1 MHVNKKK
8 EKEVKIVTKKKRS
21 VLLSVLTLL
30 LCLAL
35 VASGTYALF
44 SDQVTLKNHLVAGTL
59 DITLIRTN
67 LTTTSLDANTGF
79 LVKTENPEDIDFSK
93 PADVNDPNAKNKNV
107 FDITDETLIVPGC
120 TYAAEMQIQNNTDV
134 AFGYWL
140 EIVFDDTVDLTLAE
154 QLKVTVTTVDESKSV
169 SGMLNTKAGLI
180 GGEND
185 PIGVLAKGGAALF
198 TITVEFCDLDHS
210 VNNNAKNGTFDF
222 DVVVHAV
229 QVTTAPST

>member
-1 MHVNKKK
+1 M
-8 EKEVKIVTKKKRS
+8 TRKKRS
-21 VLLSVLTLL
+21 VLMSVLTLL

-67 LTTTSLDANTGF
+67 LTTLSLDNNTGF
-79 LVKTENPEDIDFSK
+79 LVKTENPKDIDFSK
-93 PADVNDPNAKNKNV
+93 PADLNDPNAENKNV
-107 FDITDETLIVPGC
+107 FDITDETLIVPGSM
-120 TYAAEMQIQNNTDV
+120 YSAEMQIQNNSDV

-154 QLKVTVTTVDESKSV
+154 QLKITVTTVDKSKSI
-169 SGMLNTKAGLI
+169 SGMLSENAGLI
-180 GGEND
+180 GGESD
-185 PIGVLAKGGAALF
+185 HIGVLAKSGAALF

-210 VNNNAKNGTFDF
+210 VNNNAKSTSFDF

-229 QVTTAPST
+229 QVTTAPSTN

>member
-1 MHVNKKK
+1 M
-8 EKEVKIVTKKKRS
+8 TRKKRS
-21 VLLSVLTLL
+21 VLMSVLTLL

-67 LTTTSLDANTGF
+67 LTTLSLDNNTGF
-79 LVKTENPEDIDFSK
+79 LVKTENPKDIDFSK
-93 PADVNDPNAKNKNV
+93 PANLNDPDAENKNV
-107 FDITDETLIVPGC
+107 FDMTENTLVVPGSM
-120 TYAAEMQIQNNTDV
+120 YSAEMQIQNNSDV

-154 QLKVTVTTVDESKSV
+154 QLKITVTTVDESKSI
-169 SGMLNTKAGLI
+169 SGMLSENAGLI
-180 GGEND
+180 GGDID
-185 PIGVLAKGGAALF
+185 PIGVLAKSGAALF
-198 TITVEFCDLDHS
+198 TITVEFCDLDYS
-210 VNNNAKNGTFDF
+210 VNNNAKNTSFDF

>member
-1 MHVNKKK
+1 M
-8 EKEVKIVTKKKRS
+8 TRRKRS
-21 VLLSVLTLL
+21 VLMSVLTCL

-67 LTTTSLDANTGF
+67 LTTLSLDNNTGF
-79 LVKTENPEDIDFSK
+79 LVKTENPKDIDFSE
-93 PADVNDPNAKNKNV
+93 PADLNDPNAENKNI

-120 TYAAEMQIQNNTDV
+120 VYSAEMQISNNTDV

-154 QLKVTVTTVDESKSV
+154 QLKITVTTVDESKSI
-169 SGMLNTKAGLI
+169 SGMLSANAGLI
-180 GGEND
+180 GGEAD
-185 PIGVLAKGGAALF
+185 PISVLAKSGASLF
-198 TITVEFCDLDHS
+198 TITVEFCDLDYS
-210 VNNNAKNGTFDF
+210 VNNNAKLATFDF

>member
-1 MHVNKKK
+1 M
-8 EKEVKIVTKKKRS
+8 TRKKRS
-21 VLLSVLTLL
+21 VLMSVLTLL

-67 LTTTSLDANTGF
+67 LTTLSLDNNTGF
-79 LVKTENPEDIDFSK
+79 LVKTENPKDIDFSK
-93 PADVNDPNAKNKNV
+93 PADLNDPNAENKNV
-107 FDITDETLIVPGC
+107 FDITDETLIVPGSM
-120 TYAAEMQIQNNTDV
+120 YSAEMQIQNNSDV

-154 QLKVTVTTVDESKSV
+154 QLKITVTTVDDSKSI
-169 SGMLNTKAGLI
+169 SGMLSENAGLI

-185 PIGVLAKGGAALF
+185 HIGVLAKSGAALF
-198 TITVEFCDLDHS
+198 TITVEFCDLDYS
-210 VNNNAKNGTFDF
+210 VNNNAKNTSFDF

-229 QVTTAPST
+229 QVTTAPSTN